1 MAMDPSQLGGAGGM
15 PSGPGMMTGQAP
27 GGGMGAPP
35 MMPPL
40 PPPGKRKKRGGRPK
54 VRHRKTIRGAKKRG

>member
-1 MAMDPSQLGGAGGM
+1 MAIDPSQLGGAGGM
-15 PSGPGMMTGQAP
+15 PGGGMMGGMP

-54 VRHRKTIRGAKKRG
+54 VRHRKTIRGAKRRG